1 MKKLILT
8 SLLVTIISF
17 FSFGQNKVGCWKF
30 DDATNFLKA
39 DIGKTLSL
47 VGTGIHK
54 ADGLDAANG
63 AVTVDVGTHFIVDHG
78 IVPNAGEGFV
88 NNYSLV
94 IDFKI
99 PSVGSWYNFFQTDQS
114 NTSDG
119 DCFIN
124 KTGNIGT
131 SVTGY
136 SASAV
141 SADKWYRLVVS
152 VKLGTSYRYYIDG
165 NLINDGVSQSIDGRF
180 SLDKTLLL
188 FADDDGEDGTLT
200 IAEVSLYD
208 GALDDA
214 AVAALGVAGHTTGV
228 SSVMATNENVRIVN
242 PIRDNISII
251 VPDNQ
256 TIQAVTL
263 YDVCGHTVLQS
274 TSGDTKLDVTG
285 IAKGTYIALVKIGGK
300 NYTLKCVKE

>member
-8 SLLVTIISF
+8 SLLVTIISV

-63 AVTVDVGTHFIVDHG
+63 AVTVDVGTYFIVDHG
-78 IVPNAGEGFV
+78 IAPKAGKVYV
-88 NNYSLV
+88 NDYTLV
-94 IDFKI
+94 VDFKI
-99 PSVGSWYNFFQTDQS
+99 PSVGSWYCFFQTSPS
-114 NTSDG
+114 NNSDG

-131 SVTGY
+131 AATGY
-136 SASAV
+136 STSAV
-141 SADKWYRLVVS
+141 SADKWYRLIVS

-165 NLINDGVSQSIDGRF
+165 NLIKDGVSQSTEERF

-188 FADDDGEDGTLT
+188 FADDDGDDGTIT
-200 IAEVSLYD
+200 VAEVSLYD

-228 SSVMATNENVRIVN
+228 NSVMATNENVRIVN

-263 YDVCGHTVLQS
+263 YDMCGHAVLQS
-274 TSGDTKLDVTG
+274 TSGDAKLDVTG
-285 IAKGTYIALVKIGGK
+285 VAKGTYIALVKIGGK